1 MSDITI
7 VGSNM
12 IDLQI
17 FIERMP
23 LAGETVE
30 APDFSLGFGGKG
42 SNQAVAAT
50 RLGSAVRL
58 ITMVGSDDFG
68 QQQLSNYQK
77 NGIVTDC
84 IRVGKKASGVAP
96 IFVNKEGENS
106 IIIVKG
112 ANNELTPAKVQD
124 YQDVIANSK
133 LVVLQQEIPLKTNE
147 EVIKL
152 ANQYGV
158 DVLLNPAPASQDVSL
173 QNISQVQFYAP
184 NETEL
189 AQITSLPTNN
199 LTEIK
204 TAARKIVAAGVENVI
219 VTMGAQGVLWVT
231 KENEK
236 IISGQK
242 VKAIDTT
249 GAGDAFIGAF
259 AHYYTVGS
267 DIATALEKANRY
279 AALSTTKRG
288 TQSSYLTRDELAA
301 L

>member
-30 APDFSLGFGGKG
+30 ASDFSLGFGGKG

-68 QQQLSNYQK
+68 QEQLSNYQK

-158 DVLLNPAPASQDVSL
+158 D
-173 QNISQVQFYAP
+173 
-184 NETEL
+184 
-189 AQITSLPTNN
+189 
-199 LTEIK
+199 
-204 TAARKIVAAGVENVI
+204 
-219 VTMGAQGVLWVT
+219 
-231 KENEK
+231 
-236 IISGQK
+236 
-242 VKAIDTT
+242 
-249 GAGDAFIGAF
+249 
-259 AHYYTVGS
+259 
-267 DIATALEKANRY
+267 
-279 AALSTTKRG
+279 
-288 TQSSYLTRDELAA
+288 
-301 L
+301 